1 MRGRRQGGYVH
12 TAVLSNLIIKGEG
25 KRKVEI
31 KRQLRERLRWGRVT
45 IPGIWEHSFIWLYLS
60 LFISFSW
67 SYWFDR

>member
-31 KRQLRERLRWGRVT
+31 KRQLRERLRWGRVNNT
-45 IPGIWEHSFIWLYLS
+45 WYLGTFIHLAVFEFVY
-60 LFISFSW
+60 FI
-67 SYWFDR
+67 